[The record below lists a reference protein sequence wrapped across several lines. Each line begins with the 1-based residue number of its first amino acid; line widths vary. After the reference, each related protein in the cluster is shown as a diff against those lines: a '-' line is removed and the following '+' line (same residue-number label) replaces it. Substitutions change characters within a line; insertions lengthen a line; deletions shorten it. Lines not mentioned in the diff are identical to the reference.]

1 MKLFSAILI
10 TVVLL
15 TVPVF
20 SQNKDSNDKF
30 PGFAGAGVL
39 FDSESNPNVGF
50 VGMGQVNLVDG
61 FGIFADYTY
70 DSFHTSYLVLV
81 KDNPAPLA
89 DDYETRYHKNPSH
102 SLHVGPA
109 FRLYGNDSLSVWATV
124 GIGARIG
131 KYDKVLAAEFGG
143 YIQKKL
149 YKKVNFLFAPLAV
162 TDNKVT
168 AIDLRCIINYTF

>member
-1 MKLFSAILI
+1 MNMKLFSAILI

-20 SQNKDSNDKF
+20 SQNKDSHDKL
-30 PGFAGAGVL
+30 PGFAGVGVL

-50 VGMGQVNLVDG
+50 VGMGQVNIIDG

-70 DSFHTSYLVLV
+70 DNFHTSYVVPIPDSFPIRYQTL
-81 KDNPAPLA
+81 
-89 DDYETRYHKNPSH
+89 YHKNPSH

-109 FRLYGNDSLSVWATV
+109 FRLWGNDSLSLWAMM
-124 GIGARIG
+124 GLGARIG

-143 YIQKKL
+143 YIQKKI